1 MNFISTQREFERFS
15 MNEAAET
22 LLSLQAGV
30 TLMSLSSESL
40 NTQPPNVM
48 DINYRR
54 ADARGIHTRFNYS
67 EDNDTVQTDLSYTAR
82 GNTRGKGKLS
92 QVSIYNGWMRI
103 IIDDK
108 LLVQNN
114 PAIKKDGWNPPRA
127 NRILRFPDGTL
138 RYLGD
143 NFKWNIFYKDDCV
156 YAADGYDIE
165 PLSCN

>member
-1 MNFISTQREFERFS
+1 MNFISTQREFEKIS
-15 MNEAAET
+15 MKKASET
-22 LLSLQAGV
+22 LLSLQADE
-30 TLMSLSSESL
+30 TLMSFSSESL
-40 NTQPPNVM
+40 NAPPQNVM

-67 EDNDTVQTDLSYTAR
+67 EDNDTVQTNLSCTAR

-92 QVSIYNGWMRI
+92 QVSLDNDWNRI
-103 IIDDK
+103 TIDNK

-127 NRILRFPDGTL
+127 NRILRFADGTL

-143 NFKWNIFYKDDCV
+143 NFKWNIFYKDGCV
-156 YAADGYDIE
+156 YAEDGYDTE
-165 PLSCN
+165 PLSHT